1 MSFHNGQENKQQ
13 WERMLFEESR
23 KTPIWQK
30 YYRKNILLYIQLL
43 TSVKDSKRLMSWAA
57 QKTKH
62 LEENLLADFLFLDS
76 DIFIG
81 YRTEKTQKTRR
92 KPERKQNVGGN
103 VVPKDFQCFSLQ

>member
-1 MSFHNGQENKQQ
+1 
-13 WERMLFEESR
+13 
-23 KTPIWQK
+23 
-30 YYRKNILLYIQLL
+30 
-43 TSVKDSKRLMSWAA
+43 MSWAA

-103 VVPKDFQCFSLQ
+103 VVPKDFQCFSLQWATTMHELAAGSTDKEDRHGKG